1 VVIVVGLTLTAVPLV
16 TEILPGLMTPVP
28 PEKTAVRLELVP
40 VSMVGGAATK
50 LVMMAGTALTVTVV
64 VAVTASPLLGVT
76 VSV

>member
-1 VVIVVGLTLTAVPLV
+1 
-16 TEILPGLMTPVP
+16 MTPVP